1 MMNLK
6 RRLFAAGLVAA
17 LGTGAM
23 AQAQTA
29 PAAPAGTPG
38 HHMRGEHGQP
48 DPARIAEFRA
58 KREARMAQRL
68 GEFKQKL
75 QISPAQ
81 ENAWNT
87 WTAAMKPTP
96 MQRPDRAEIEH
107 LTTPERIDRMHAL
120 RAQRNAEMDRRMDAT
135 KNFYSVLNP
144 QQRQLFDTAS
154 LRFLRN
160 GKGRH
165 HGHGGGQHG

>member
-6 RRLFAAGLVAA
+6 RRLLAAGLVAA
-17 LGTGAM
+17 LGAGAI

-29 PAAPAGTPG
+29 PAAPASGPG

-48 DPARIAEFRA
+48 DPARMAEFRA
-58 KREARMAQRL
+58 KKEARMAKHL
-68 GEFKQKL
+68 GELKQKL
-75 QISPAQ
+75 QVTPAQ

-87 WTAAMKPTP
+87 WTGAMKPSQ
-96 MQRPDRAEIEH
+96 MQRPDRAEIER

-120 RAQRNAEMDRRMDAT
+120 RAQRNAEMDRKMDAT

-144 QQRQLFDTAS
+144 QQKQVFDTES
-154 LRFLRN
+154 LRLLRG
-160 GKGRH
+160 GKGGRHGHDGH
-165 HGHGGGQHG
+165 HG

>member
-17 LGTGAM
+17 MGAGAI

-29 PAAPAGTPG
+29 PATPASGPG

-48 DPARIAEFRA
+48 DPAKMAEFRA
-58 KREARMAQRL
+58 KREARLAQRM
-68 GEFKQKL
+68 GELKQKL
-75 QISPAQ
+75 QVTSAQ

-87 WTAAMKPTP
+87 WTAAMKPTQ
-96 MQRPDRAEIEH
+96 MQRPDHAEIAR

-120 RAQRNAEMDRRMDAT
+120 RAQRNADMDRRMDAT
-135 KNFYSVLNP
+135 KNFYAALNP
-144 QQRQLFDTAS
+144 QQKQVFDTES
-154 LRFLRN
+154 LRFL

-165 HGHGGGQHG
+165 GHGHGGHRG